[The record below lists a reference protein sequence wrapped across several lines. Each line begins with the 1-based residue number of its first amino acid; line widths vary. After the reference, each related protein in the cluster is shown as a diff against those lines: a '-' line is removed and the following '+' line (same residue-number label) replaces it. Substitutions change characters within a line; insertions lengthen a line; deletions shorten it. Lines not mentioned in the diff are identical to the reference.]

1 MAQTQAVT
9 SSRAKLFYVYKE
21 IYALVPGCR
30 LARGTSTPP
39 HKAAPHLEEDKEL
52 EDASEGGWEEASVGH
67 CHLEEERVEEA
78 IAHIDQGVLVEVG
91 VADAPVVPP
100 GSPAAP
106 VVVGRVVVVGVRLV
120 LGHPDACGREP
131 KGAGGADLGW
141 RGPRDESQAL
151 PQRGRELLGAE
162 RRVGAAPVPLASGVA
177 GPARP
182 GPASCAQ
189 TPPERRPAQAWRG
202 PGQAPGLSGPLPR
215 RGPGAAR
222 PEQAQRGRGSW
233 AGPEAMGGVPSPARR
248 GPERGGRLS
257 SPGAVRCGAARSPLL
272 SAQPPSSSTG
282 TEDGSNAPART
293 PPGNSGTVEDKG
305 RSPPRDAK

>member
-1 MAQTQAVT
+1 M
-9 SSRAKLFYVYKE
+9 
-21 IYALVPGCR
+21 
-30 LARGTSTPP
+30 
-39 HKAAPHLEEDKEL
+39 
-52 EDASEGGWEEASVGH
+52 
-67 CHLEEERVEEA
+67 EEA

-100 GSPAAP
+100 SSPAAP
-106 VVVGRVVVVGVRLV
+106 VVVGLVVVVGVRLV

-131 KGAGGADLGW
+131 KGAGGADLGR
-141 RGPRDESQAL
+141 RGPRGESQAL
-151 PQRGRELLGAE
+151 PQRGRALVGGE
-162 RRVGAAPVPLASGVA
+162 RRAAAAPVPLASGVA
-177 GPARP
+177 GPTRS

-189 TPPERRPAQAWRG
+189 TPPERRPAQAWRD

-248 GPERGGRLS
+248 GPERGGRLG